1 MELEDIDRILN
12 TIQNSDIRSIKEIN
26 ERNKEVLDIVY
37 SNFIKYDKNK
47 ENKEVSKKKI
57 EDTNY
62 EYVDSIDDFKARDI
76 ISSLNLNEFF
86 NLKFKFIGIFVK
98 KIDEDT
104 IFIQSFNKNRF
115 WRLKKDKHILFRKLS
130 NKDKVNIMLVDAIN
144 NL

>member
-62 EYVDSIDDFKARDI
+62 E
-76 ISSLNLNEFF
+76 
-86 NLKFKFIGIFVK
+86 
-98 KIDEDT
+98 
-104 IFIQSFNKNRF
+104 
-115 WRLKKDKHILFRKLS
+115 
-130 NKDKVNIMLVDAIN
+130 
-144 NL
+144 